1 MVKNKLK
8 ENNGIYIHKEKEY
21 HNHLKIIHNELM
33 KYRTI
38 NIPNQNII
46 IKNQELEDWIVE
58 KLSPKEIAEIICPK
72 KILLFGGDFSSDC
85 GKLTEKFLRNSSI
98 LPLLS
103 KDFSLVSL
111 W

>member
-58 KLSPKEIAEIICPK
+58 KLSPKEIAEIIFLIENAQK
-72 KILLFGGDFSSDC
+72 RSSSLEAIFQVIAASLLKSS
-85 GKLTEKFLRNSSI
+85 
-98 LPLLS
+98 
-103 KDFSLVSL
+103 
-111 W
+111 